1 MVACCLITCVLL
13 PALNIFSITKS
24 SRQLAS
30 FPSCSSGRAP
40 FSPPPRTLPPREMGR
55 RMQPIQSPR
64 HKLCMNPKHWPS
76 PNNNSPPSRS
86 GSVINLIVQLEG
98 DGARLL
104 LKQSA
109 FHRVHPPAPSVP
121 VMDLSLDPG
130 RAPAKALLGQ
140 AVFFFRKGR
149 RILFVFFL
157 LPSTPPPATS
167 TPPHFFLHS
176 KFINSKIA
184 TFSLH

>member
-1 MVACCLITCVLL
+1 
-13 PALNIFSITKS
+13 
-24 SRQLAS
+24 
-30 FPSCSSGRAP
+30 
-40 FSPPPRTLPPREMGR
+40 
-55 RMQPIQSPR
+55 MQPIQSPR

-157 LPSTPPPATS
+157 LPSTPHPPPPPLPTS
-167 TPPHFFLHS
+167 SYTPSSSIVKLPLFPFIKCKEGRRVNARRCHFPAAREERGERIKSVRCGHREPG
-176 KFINSKIA
+176 A
-184 TFSLH
+184 RRDGDERRRRG